1 MLGST
6 ATYPKKREKKCRCLK
21 RHAYACDT
29 LFLQE
34 SHGRIED
41 LLHLDVVLMDLSFFW
56 LMNTRAQTFSD
67 GDTSR
72 DTALHAAFPHSA
84 EHAEPHF
91 TRKDDARDGT
101 ALTASLSTSR
111 WRS

>member
-6 ATYPKKREKKCRCLK
+6 ATYQKKREKKCRYL
-21 RHAYACDT
+21 RRLAYACGT

-41 LLHLDVVLMDLSFFW
+41 LLHLDVVLVDLSFFW

-67 GDTSR
+67 GNTSR
-72 DTALHAAFPHSA
+72 DTALHAAFPHSV
-84 EHAEPHF
+84 EHAEPDF
-91 TRKDDARDGT
+91 IWKDDARDGT
-101 ALTASLSTSR
+101 ALTVSLWTSR